1 MRVTLNLVLSWVLLL
16 LKFVL
21 IWLLFNF
28 IGSSIFVTG
37 TLGDGTASNMVSIG
51 DGATSDM
58 GNLVDSLTIFLSE
71 LIFSAVSLRSFMPLL
86 CFEEQVP

>member
-1 MRVTLNLVLSWVLLL
+1 MLLL

-21 IWLLFNF
+21 IWLLFIWLLFNF